1 MNKPI
6 ISIIFA
12 VMIPL
17 AVAGQAASQ
26 EIDII
31 VNGSNNIKTLSK
43 NELRQIFLGKIRVW
57 PSGDEIEIATN
68 VEEEGR
74 LKEFT
79 RLIESTVLKFSRDWV
94 RISLSGD
101 APPPVEVD
109 SDDEMI
115 NFVSR
120 KKGAIGFIGRAVSS
134 DKVRIV
140 EVK

>member
-17 AVAGQAASQ
+17 AVAGQAAPQ

-120 KKGAIGFIGRAVSS
+120 KKGAIGFIGSAVSS